1 MTDPMT
7 DPMTSPAAPAA
18 PASGIIEDI
27 IDIFGSPS
35 AVFARRVG
43 RGAVAPFVTGVALFL
58 ALMFVNQGV
67 MSNIMESQRAT
78 KTAEALKGKSLTADQ
93 LEQISASQKTMAKF
107 AFVAIAVAIPLSLL
121 GFALIAWLVGKPFG
135 STMSFGTALMV
146 VSFVWLPKV
155 VEQVLLSVQGMV
167 LDTSVLTDPSQVT
180 LGLARFLDHTTTS
193 AAVMALAGR
202 VDPIV
207 LWGTVLLAAGYA
219 NAGKME
225 RNKAWAAAAT
235 VWALGAVP
243 MLAGALMTG

>member
-7 DPMTSPAAPAA
+7 APAAA
-18 PASGIIEDI
+18 PASSIIEDM

-35 AVFARRVG
+35 AVFARRAG
-43 RGAVAPFVTGVALFL
+43 RSAMAPFLTVLALFL

-67 MSNIMESQRAT
+67 MSNIMESQQAT
-78 KTAEALKGKSLTADQ
+78 KTAAALKGKSLTADQ
-93 LEQISASQKTMAKF
+93 LEQVSASQKTMAKF
-107 AFVAIAVAIPLSLL
+107 AFVAIAVVMPVTILL
-121 GFALIAWLVGKPFG
+121 FALVAWLVGKPFG
-135 STMSFGTALMV
+135 STMSYGTALMV
-146 VSFVWLPKV
+146 VSFALLPKV
-155 VEQVLLSVQGMV
+155 VEQVLLSVQGMM

-207 LWGTVLLAAGYA
+207 LWGTFLLAAGYA

>member
-7 DPMTSPAAPAA
+7 APAAA
-18 PASGIIEDI
+18 PASSIIEDM

-35 AVFARRVG
+35 AVFARRAG
-43 RGAVAPFVTGVALFL
+43 RSAMAPFLTVLALFL

-67 MSNIMESQRAT
+67 MSNIMESQQAT
-78 KTAEALKGKSLTADQ
+78 KTAAALKGKSLTADQ
-93 LEQISASQKTMAKF
+93 LEQVSASQKTMAKF
-107 AFVAIAVAIPLSLL
+107 AFVAIAVVMPVTILL
-121 GFALIAWLVGKPFG
+121 FALVAWLVGKPFG
-135 STMSFGTALMV
+135 STMSYGTALMV
-146 VSFVWLPKV
+146 VSFAGLPRV
-155 VEQVLLSVQGMV
+155 IEQVLLSVQGMM

-207 LWGTVLLAAGYA
+207 LWGTFLLAAGYA

>member
-7 DPMTSPAAPAA
+7 APAAA
-18 PASGIIEDI
+18 PASSIIEDM

-35 AVFARRVG
+35 AVFARRAG
-43 RGAVAPFVTGVALFL
+43 RSAMAPFFTVLALFL

-67 MSNIMESQRAT
+67 MSNIMESQQAT
-78 KTAEALKGKSLTADQ
+78 KTAAALKGKSLTADQ
-93 LEQISASQKTMAKF
+93 LEQVSASQKTMAKF
-107 AFVAIAVAIPLSLL
+107 AFVAIAVVMPVTILL
-121 GFALIAWLVGKPFG
+121 FALVAWLVGKPFG
-135 STMSFGTALMV
+135 STMSYGTALMV
-146 VSFVWLPKV
+146 VSFAWLPKV
-155 VEQVLLSVQGMV
+155 VEQVLLSVQGMM

-207 LWGTVLLAAGYA
+207 LWGTFLLAAGYA
-219 NAGKME
+219 SAGKME

>member
-7 DPMTSPAAPAA
+7 APAAA
-18 PASGIIEDI
+18 PASSIIEDM

-35 AVFARRVG
+35 AVFARRAG
-43 RGAVAPFVTGVALFL
+43 RSAMAPFLTVLALFL

-67 MSNIMESQRAT
+67 MSNIMESQQAT
-78 KTAEALKGKSLTADQ
+78 KTAAALKGKSLTADQ
-93 LEQISASQKTMAKF
+93 LEQVSASQKTMAKF
-107 AFVAIAVAIPLSLL
+107 AFVAIAVVMPVTILL
-121 GFALIAWLVGKPFG
+121 FALVAWLVGKPFG
-135 STMSFGTALMV
+135 STMSYGTALMV
-146 VSFVWLPKV
+146 VSFAWLPKV
-155 VEQVLLSVQGMV
+155 VEQVLLSVQGMM

-207 LWGTVLLAAGYA
+207 LWGTFLLAAGYA
-219 NAGKME
+219 SAGKME

>member
-1 MTDPMT
+1 
-7 DPMTSPAAPAA
+7 
-18 PASGIIEDI
+18 
-27 IDIFGSPS
+27 
-35 AVFARRVG
+35 
-43 RGAVAPFVTGVALFL
+43 
-58 ALMFVNQGV
+58 
-67 MSNIMESQRAT
+67 
-78 KTAEALKGKSLTADQ
+78 
-93 LEQISASQKTMAKF
+93 
-107 AFVAIAVAIPLSLL
+107 
-121 GFALIAWLVGKPFG
+121 
-135 STMSFGTALMV
+135 MV
-146 VSFVWLPKV
+146 VSFAWLPKV

-219 NAGKME
+219 NAGNME

>member
-7 DPMTSPAAPAA
+7 APAA
-18 PASGIIEDI
+18 ATASSIIEDM

-35 AVFARRVG
+35 AVFARRAG
-43 RGAVAPFVTGVALFL
+43 RSAMAPFFTVLALFL

-67 MSNIMESQRAT
+67 MSNIMESQQAT
-78 KTAEALKGKSLTADQ
+78 KTAAALQGKSLTADQ
-93 LEQISASQKTMAKF
+93 LEQVSASQKTMAKF
-107 AFVAIAVAIPLSLL
+107 AFVAIAVVMPVTILL
-121 GFALIAWLVGKPFG
+121 FALVAWLVGKPFG

-146 VSFVWLPKV
+146 VSFAWLPKV

-202 VDPIV
+202 VDLIV
-207 LWGTVLLAAGYA
+207 LWGTFLLAAGYA